1 MPIITEIN
9 RLVATIDMERAE
21 FGGLSACRIVNGM
34 WQVAGGHGRIDPKK
48 AVEEMIKYHEAGFT
62 SWDLADIYG
71 PAEEFIGDFRRLLAS
86 QKGKGELAKVQAFT
100 KFVPE
105 PKSMSRQF
113 VERSVELSRRRMGV
127 DSIDL
132 IQFHWWDYYNPA
144 WLDALVHL
152 SELRDKGLIRNVGLT
167 NFDTAHMHDMAD
179 AGIKIASNQVQY
191 SIIDQRPAVK
201 MAEFCKKNGVV
212 LFAYG
217 TVCGGL
223 LSEKYL
229 NRPEP
234 GDAELDTL
242 SLGKYKKMVDAWGGW
257 ELFQELLATLK
268 GIADKHKASV
278 ANVAARYV
286 LDRPSVAGVII
297 GARLG
302 LSEHRQDN
310 ARVFGFSLDS
320 ADMEKIG
327 TVTSRSRD
335 LYQLI
340 GDCGDEYR

>member
-1 MPIITEIN
+1 
-9 RLVATIDMERAE
+9 MERTE
-21 FGGLSACRIVNGM
+21 FGGLSVCKIVNGM
-34 WQVAGGHGRIDPKK
+34 WQVAGGHGRIDQKK
-48 AVEEMIKYHEAGFT
+48 AVEEMMMYHEAGFT

-71 PAEEFIGDFRRLLAS
+71 PAEDFIGDFRRLLAS
-86 QKGKGELAKVQAFT
+86 QKGQGELEKVQAFT

-105 PKSMSRQF
+105 PKGMSRQF
-113 VERSVELSRRRMGV
+113 VERSIEQSRRRMGV
-127 DSIDL
+127 DAIDL
-132 IQFHWWDYYNPA
+132 VQFHWWDYYNPA

-152 SELRDKGLIRNVGLT
+152 SELRDKGIIRNVGLT
-167 NFDTAHMHDMAD
+167 NFDTTHMQDMAD

-191 SIIDQRPAVK
+191 SIIDQRPGVR
-201 MAEFCKKNGVV
+201 MAEFCKKDGSV

-229 NRPEP
+229 KRPEP
-234 GDAELDTL
+234 ENAELDTL
-242 SLGKYKKMVDAWGGW
+242 SLRKYKKMIDAWGGW
-257 ELFQELLATLK
+257 GLFQELLTALK
-268 GIADKHKASV
+268 QVADKHRVSV

-286 LDRPSVAGVII
+286 LERPAVAGVII

-310 ARVFGFSLDS
+310 ARAFGFSLDGQ
-320 ADMEKIG
+320 DMEKISA
-327 TVTSRSRD
+327 VTARSRD
-335 LYQLI
+335 LYNLI